1 MSVEREKMRSQGEEE
16 EEEAGGQRRGQD
28 EEEKEEEG
36 EGEGERR
43 GGGGEGEGEEDD
55 FSMMDVLEEIH
66 LTWERGAYSSAVTN
80 RWLIWQGT
88 CCSGYIIA
96 AVCHVC

>member
-1 MSVEREKMRSQGEEE
+1 MLILVTTGCWDH
-16 EEEAGGQRRGQD
+16 ARGQD
-28 EEEKEEEG
+28 EEREEEG
-36 EGEGERR
+36 EGE
-43 GGGGEGEGEEDD
+43 EEEED

-80 RWLIWQGT
+80 RWLIWQGL

-96 AVCHVC
+96 AVCQVC